1 MRGPGLPPSR
11 MKPFGPDRAD
21 RSGQLARLNGAGLL
35 LVALG
40 VVCAKLASAQVVFN
54 PLTDTPGDPGRG
66 EAIVTDPQ
74 HGLCTLCHS
83 GPFPQVAFGGTLG
96 PDLTGIGARRDAAS
110 LRQQIVDSRVTNPDT
125 IMPPYYTT
133 DGLFRVGAR
142 WQGTTL
148 LTAQEVEDVVA
159 YLATLTGAT
168 P

>member
-1 MRGPGLPPSR
+1 
-11 MKPFGPDRAD
+11 MKPSGPDHATP
-21 RSGQLARLNGAGLL
+21 SGPPAGWPFATFLL
-35 LVALG
+35 LAAL
-40 VVCAKLASAQVVFN
+40 ALPLAAPASAQGLPD
-54 PLTDTPGDPGRG
+54 PLTDSPGDPARG

-83 GPFPQVAFGGTLG
+83 GPFPQVDFAGTLA
-96 PDLTGIGARRDAAS
+96 PDLTGVGARRDVAA
-110 LRQQIVDSRVTNPDT
+110 LRQQIVDSRVANPDT
-125 IMPPYYTT
+125 IMPPYFAT

-159 YLATLTGAT
+159 YLATLTGDT

>member
-1 MRGPGLPPSR
+1 
-11 MKPFGPDRAD
+11 MKPLVPDRAG
-21 RSGQLARLNGAGLL
+21 RSGQPTGLKGVGL
-35 LVALG
+35 WLVALG
-40 VVCAKLASAQVVFN
+40 IVCAELASAQVLPD
-54 PLTDTPGDPGRG
+54 PLTDTPGDPARG

-83 GPFPQVAFGGTLG
+83 GPFPQVAFSGTLG
-96 PDLTGIGARRDAAS
+96 PDLTGVGSRRDVAS

-125 IMPPYYTT
+125 IMPPYYAT

>member
-1 MRGPGLPPSR
+1 
-11 MKPFGPDRAD
+11 MKPLERDSVH
-21 RSGQLARLNGAGLL
+21 RSGQPTGLKGVGPLL
-35 LVALG
+35 LALG
-40 VVCAKLASAQVVFN
+40 MVCAELASAQVLSA
-54 PLTDTPGDPGRG
+54 PLTDTPGDPARG
-66 EAIVTDPQ
+66 ESIVTDPQ

-83 GPFPQVAFGGTLG
+83 GPFPEVSFAGTLG
-96 PDLTGIGARRDAAS
+96 PDLTGVGARRDVAS

-125 IMPPYYTT
+125 IMPPYFTT
-133 DGLFRVGAR
+133 DGLFRVGAP

>member
-1 MRGPGLPPSR
+1 MTG
-11 MKPFGPDRAD
+11 A
-21 RSGQLARLNGAGLL
+21 SGL
-35 LVALG
+35 LVAALG
-40 VVCAKLASAQVVFN
+40 LLCAGLAKAQGLPD
-54 PLTDTPGDPGRG
+54 PLTDTPGDPVRG

-83 GPFPQVAFGGTLG
+83 GPFPQLAFAGTLG
-96 PDLTGIGARRDAAS
+96 PDLTGVGERRDIAA
-110 LRQQIVDSRVTNPDT
+110 LRQQIVDSRITNPDT

-159 YLATLTGAT
+159 YLATLTGDA